1 MEESLEKLYAAAGYA
16 PYPYQMRFA
25 REPWPDIVRVP
36 TGMGKTAAL
45 FFAWLLHRLNGTAPR
60 RLVWCLPMRVLVEQ
74 IAEQAECWLKA
85 LVEKKQW
92 TGERPTVYRL
102 MGGHTH
108 ALWSADPEKAAVIV
122 GTQDQLLSR
131 ALLRGYGMSRYRWP
145 MDFSLLHNDCLWV
158 FDEVQLMGAG
168 LSTSVQ
174 LHAFRKHFGQIFPCK
189 SIWCS
194 ATMRQDWLNTT
205 DFSAKDLRML
215 ELSQKDKG
223 VAASRR
229 RLEARKEVIANK
241 VMDAQ
246 EWATLILKEHRPGT
260 RTLAVCNTVQAAR
273 TLFDV
278 LKKQNPAADLVLLHS
293 RFRAPERNLNL
304 QRLLGQPQE
313 AGTIAVT
320 TQVVEAGVD
329 VSAAT
334 LFTDLAP
341 WPSLVQRFG
350 RCNRA
355 GEFANAKIFW
365 KDKNKKDASPYDER
379 ELACARDMLA
389 KLDDAAP
396 ASLLE
401 VRGHPPLTP
410 LLRKQDFLDLFDT
423 TPDISGAHMDISR
436 YIREGKDCDVRVYW
450 RELPDGMPEA
460 QTSAPHADELCA
472 VPTHMARDFRTAGHR
487 IWHWDALEER
497 WTEPEVIYPG
507 MILLLNC
514 ASGGY
519 SAEQGWL
526 GADGRASVPVV
537 EMADRALPE
546 SDARDSPGAW
556 QSLEE
561 HARRCLWQMEDL
573 LQILGAPLATWVKDL
588 IVAAW
593 LHDWGKAHHVFQTA
607 MKDSPPGKTL
617 WAKAPLLDRYE
628 RIGFRH
634 ELASA
639 LAVMQSPHED
649 HTDLAAYLVAAH
661 HGRVRLSIRSLP
673 HEVAPD
679 DHTRFARG
687 IYEGDQLLPALGQ
700 QETRLSLAC
709 MELGRGQHGDSWLQ
723 RTLTLLDTLG
733 PFRLA
738 YLETLLRVA
747 DWRASAE
754 QDEAPTAAGGSH
766 A

>member
-1 MEESLEKLYAAAGYA
+1 MENLLEQFYAAAGYA
-16 PYPYQMRFA
+16 PYPYQKRLA
-25 REPWPDIVRVP
+25 LEPWPDILRVP

-45 FFAWLLHRLNGTAPR
+45 FFAWLLRRLNGTAPR
-60 RLVWCLPMRVLVEQ
+60 RLVWCLPMRVLLEQ
-74 IAEQAECWLKA
+74 IADQAERWLETLERSGILA
-85 LVEKKQW
+85 
-92 TGERPTVYRL
+92 GERPAVYRL

-108 ALWSADPEKAAVIV
+108 ALWSANPEKTAVIV

-174 LHAFRKHFGQIFPCK
+174 LHAFRNHFGQIFPCQ

-194 ATMRQDWLNTT
+194 ATMRQDWLNTS

-215 ELSQKDKG
+215 ELSQEDED
-223 VAASRR
+223 AAALSRR
-229 RLEARKEVIANK
+229 LTAPKTVSGTKAMN
-241 VMDAQ
+241 AQ
-246 EWATLILKEHRPGT
+246 KWAELILKNHRPGT

-278 LKKQNPAADLVLLHS
+278 LKAKKPAADLALLHS
-293 RFRAPERNLNL
+293 RFRAPERKRHL
-304 QRLLGQPQE
+304 QRLLDEPQD
-313 AGTIAVT
+313 AGSIVVS

-355 GEFANAKIFW
+355 GEIANAKIFW
-365 KDKNKKDASPYDER
+365 KDKDEKDASVYDER
-379 ELACARDMLA
+379 ELDCARAMLEN
-389 KLDDAAP
+389 LDDAAP
-396 ASLLE
+396 ASLSG
-401 VRGHPPLTP
+401 VRNAPPLTP
-410 LLRKQDFLDLFDT
+410 LLRKQDFLDLFDA

-436 YIREGKDCDVRVYW
+436 YIREGRDCDVRVYW
-450 RELPDGMPEA
+450 RALQGRMPEA
-460 QTSAPHADELCA
+460 RTSAPHADELCA
-472 VPTHMARDFRTAGHR
+472 VPAHLARDFRTAGQR
-487 IWHWDALEER
+487 FWHWDALEER

-507 MILLLNC
+507 MVLLLDC

-526 GADGRASVPVV
+526 GAEGRAYVPVL
-537 EMADRALPE
+537 EMAGLAPPE
-546 SDARDSPGAW
+546 SDAHDSPGDW
-556 QSLEE
+556 QGLEE
-561 HARRCLWQMEDL
+561 HAERCLRQMQDL
-573 LQILGAPLATWVKDL
+573 LQSLGAPLAAYAKELTA
-588 IVAAW
+588 AAW
-593 LHDWGKAHHVFQTA
+593 LHDWGKAHLVWRNA
-607 MKDSPPGKTL
+607 MPDSPSGNSL
-617 WAKAPLLDRYE
+617 WAKAPGLRRYE
-628 RIGFRH
+628 RRGFRH

-639 LAVMQSPHED
+639 LAVLQSPHED
-649 HTDLAAYLVAAH
+649 HTDLTAYLVAAH

-673 HEVAPD
+673 HEIAPD
-679 DHTRFARG
+679 GPARFARG
-687 IYEGDQLLPALGQ
+687 IYEGDMLPPALGQ
-700 QETRLSLAC
+700 RETRLSLAC
-709 MELGRGQHGDSWLQ
+709 MELGRGPHGDSWLQ
-723 RTLTLLDTLG
+723 RTLTLLDRLG

-747 DWRASAE
+747 DWKASAE
-754 QDEAPTAAGGSH
+754 EDAAPTVEGGCH